1 MGVKYVCDYC
11 GGDCPDFI
19 PEGVIRIKVAEVSR
33 DLLFR
38 VKLEGPNYVCD
49 ECWKQHM
56 RRLSERLSNPENPN
70 RYGRAQR

>member
-1 MGVKYVCDYC
+1 MGVKYICDYC
-11 GGDCPDFI
+11 GSNCPDFI

-56 RRLSERLSNPENPN
+56 RLLSERLSNPENPN
-70 RYGRAQR
+70 RYGRTQR